1 MKTNNNQK
9 NKWYTK
15 TIGVIAL
22 LLIFPPVGLFFMW
35 RHSRWNKAVKWILT
49 IFYALIVFS
58 SMSSLSTP
66 ENQQKSSK
74 GNVTPIV
81 SKKPVAK
88 QKIVVSSMIVK
99 KVAPETYRYFF
110 NIENQESKDFNGE
123 VYIQLYNG
131 HEEPGFLIFGGATKS
146 FADSPVRAGANS
158 VSYIDDSHEPF
169 EVSGIDGAMT
179 FSYRVSVG
187 DDNVASG
194 KGNISGEYEDY
205 LQY

>member
-1 MKTNNNQK
+1 MNTNEMK
-9 NKWYTK
+9 KWYTK
-15 TIGVIAL
+15 TGGIIAML
-22 LLIFPPVGLFFMW
+22 FLFYPVGLILMW
-35 RHSRWNKAVKWILT
+35 KHAQWNKAVKWIVT
-49 IFYALIVFS
+49 IVFVLYVFTVATS
-58 SMSSLSTP
+58 SS
-66 ENQQKSSK
+66 ENKSPQTASK
-74 GNVTPIV
+74 SDVTPTV

-99 KVAPETYRYFF
+99 KIAPETYRYFF

-158 VSYIDDSHEPF
+158 VSYIDDSHAPF

-179 FSYRVSVG
+179 FSYSVSVG
-187 DDNVASG
+187 DDTVATG
-194 KGNISGEYEDY
+194 KGGISGEYENY
-205 LQY
+205 VQE